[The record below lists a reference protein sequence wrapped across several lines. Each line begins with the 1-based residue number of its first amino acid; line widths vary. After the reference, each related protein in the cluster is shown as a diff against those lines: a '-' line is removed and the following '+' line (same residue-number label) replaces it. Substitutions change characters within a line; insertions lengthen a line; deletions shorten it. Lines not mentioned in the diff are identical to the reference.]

1 VVCESFGSTRASSR
15 CFFESLSREFFCDD
29 GYKSTIR
36 SGYVVSRMTLQER
49 VDTDLK
55 EAMRS
60 KDATK
65 LGVLRMLKS
74 ALKYAAIA
82 KSDAEAELNDA
93 EAAQVIRKQARQR
106 QDSIESF
113 EKAGRAELAEKEKQ
127 ELSILN
133 GYLPQPMSSDEI
145 SKIVR
150 ETIAESA
157 ATSRAQMGAV
167 MKALQAKVAGRVDGK
182 ALSAEVQK
190 QLG

>member
-1 VVCESFGSTRASSR
+1 
-15 CFFESLSREFFCDD
+15 
-29 GYKSTIR
+29 
-36 SGYVVSRMTLQER
+36 MTLNER
-49 VDTDLK
+49 VDLDLK
-55 EAMRS
+55 DAMRA
-60 KDATK
+60 KDAAK

-82 KSDAEAELNDA
+82 KSGAEAELNDA

-127 ELSILN
+127 ELSILKS
-133 GYLPQPMSSDEI
+133 YLPQPMSADEI
-145 SKIVR
+145 SRIVR
-150 ETIAESA
+150 ETIAEA
-157 ATSRAQMGAV
+157 GATSRAQMGAV